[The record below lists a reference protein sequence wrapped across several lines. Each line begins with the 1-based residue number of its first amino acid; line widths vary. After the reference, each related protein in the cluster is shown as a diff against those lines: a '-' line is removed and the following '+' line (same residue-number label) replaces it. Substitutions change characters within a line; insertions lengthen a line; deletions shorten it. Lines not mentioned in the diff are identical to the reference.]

1 MTAPDYAFLTLADVR
16 SRIRDEHR
24 HDLRDYDPPIPD
36 EEEEEEGEE
45 EEPMP
50 SPEEVSNA
58 IELSCESMAI
68 AKVRSA
74 LRQRYNTDAL
84 FSAEGEE
91 RNALL
96 VLHVLNVFVYLLY
109 RRINPRKIPQT
120 VREDHDETLAW
131 LDRVAAG
138 KEVPDFPPAEPE
150 EDNAGTARFGGGQR
164 VGGHY
169 F

>member
-1 MTAPDYAFLTLADVR
+1 MAAPNYAFLTEEDVR

-24 HDLRDYDPPIPD
+24 HDLRDYDPPPPPD
-36 EEEEEEGEE
+36 EDEDEDEDE
-45 EEPMP
+45 
-50 SPEEVSNA
+50 SPDPAAVSNA

-68 AKVRSA
+68 GKVRSA
-74 LRQRYNTDAL
+74 LHHRYNTTAL
-84 FSAEGEE
+84 FGAAGDE
-91 RNALL
+91 RNPLL

-109 RRINPRKIPQT
+109 RRINPRKVPEV

-138 KEVPDFPPAEPE
+138 KEAPDFPPAEPE
-150 EDNAGTARFGGGQR
+150 GDNVGTARFGGGQR
-164 VGGHY
+164 VKGHY